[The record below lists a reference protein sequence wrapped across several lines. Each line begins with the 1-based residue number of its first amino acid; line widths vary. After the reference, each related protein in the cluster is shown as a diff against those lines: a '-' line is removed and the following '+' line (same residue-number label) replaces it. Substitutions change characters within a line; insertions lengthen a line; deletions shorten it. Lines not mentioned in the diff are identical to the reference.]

1 MNRAQIAAMRDELS
15 AIFKL
20 AAVMPAP
27 QAAAQ
32 NMLANTP
39 PPAAPIA
46 NAPSAPKAPR
56 KPGVPKAPGLP
67 KLPAGPGMKPPKV

>member
-1 MNRAQIAAMRDELS
+1 MNRAQIAAMRDELTE
-15 AIFKL
+15 IFKF

-46 NAPSAPKAPR
+46 KAPSAPKAPKR
-56 KPGVPKAPGLP
+56 QKLPGMPKLQGAPGMTPPKA
-67 KLPAGPGMKPPKV
+67 